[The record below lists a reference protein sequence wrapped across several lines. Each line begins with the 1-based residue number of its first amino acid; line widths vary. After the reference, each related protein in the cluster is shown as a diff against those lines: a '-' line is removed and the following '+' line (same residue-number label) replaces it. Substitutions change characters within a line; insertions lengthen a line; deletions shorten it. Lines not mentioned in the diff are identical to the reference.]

1 VTVEGV
7 EGSVDPI
14 ANLELLAHPLGG
26 EADGPACG
34 QEIGIDALP
43 RVRRRLGATGEVGT
57 VQFRDQVGFTDIP
70 AETGHRGEGIAM
82 RDPRVEEQ
90 PGEAILGGQTHIG
103 RQGPADS
110 LHGGQGHQT
119 DYCQKG

>member
-26 EADGPACG
+26 EADGPASG

-57 VQFRDQVGFTDIP
+57 V
-70 AETGHRGEGIAM
+70 
-82 RDPRVEEQ
+82 
-90 PGEAILGGQTHIG
+90 
-103 RQGPADS
+103 
-110 LHGGQGHQT
+110 
-119 DYCQKG
+119 